1 MGSNIRIV
9 FDYIIKL
16 LYFIF
21 VNTNKE
27 TNYKQ
32 YDKLYKDTNTLFFIQ
47 QMCMKMWL
55 PINDC

>member
-9 FDYIIKL
+9 FDDIIKL